1 MKEIH
6 MAETQLIVYPTKDV
20 EKAKKL
26 FTSLLGTEP
35 YVDSAYYVGYRTDRR
50 EIGLD
55 PNSSSSGPIA
65 YWDTEDI
72 AAKVAELTGVGWQ
85 VTSDAKD
92 VGGGLLVAQLS
103 DGNGSTI
110 GLRQST
116 R

>member
-1 MKEIH
+1 
-6 MAETQLIVYPTKDV
+6 MAEAQLIVYPTKDL

-35 YVDSAYYVGYRTDRR
+35 YADAPYYVGYRMEGR

-55 PNSSSSGPIA
+55 PHGSSSGPIV
-65 YWDTEDI
+65 YWETEDI
-72 AAKVAELTGVGWQ
+72 AARVAELTGVGWQ
-85 VTSDAKD
+85 VTSDTKD

-110 GLRQST
+110 GLRQSP

>member
-1 MKEIH
+1 MGE
-6 MAETQLIVYPTKDV
+6 AQLIVYPTKDV

-35 YVDSAYYVGYRTDRR
+35 YVDEPYYVGYRTEGH

-55 PNSSSSGPIA
+55 PHGSSNGPIA

-72 AAKVAELTGVGWQ
+72 AAKVAELAGVGWH
-85 VTSDAKD
+85 VTSDARN
-92 VGGGLLVAQLS
+92 VGGGMLVAQLS

-110 GLRQST
+110 GLRQSP